1 MNTFTHVYGIDVSK
15 DTLDF
20 IQLDS
25 NAQSKEKAQIK
36 NRLKKIEA
44 WVKTLSVET
53 SFCVVE
59 STGTYSSTL
68 IYLLNKHNIKVAV
81 VSPYKSKSFMDAL
94 GISNKTDDQAA
105 YCLAVMGLR
114 LDLKTYQMPSINR
127 LKHKQLR
134 NAHAAMMKQR
144 QMLKNQLH
152 ALDQLPII
160 DQAARKAYE
169 QTLQTIDQQIKL
181 LEDQMSDLEED
192 EDFNK
197 SKTFASSVVG
207 IGQKTATAMMLA
219 ANCFEG
225 FEDSEALCKYFGLTP
240 NSHYSGSSV
249 RKKGRIT
256 KMGAHYVRSLLY
268 ICTRSAIRYN
278 QACKELYQR
287 LRAKGKPHK
296 VAAVAV
302 MHKLVKQVFAC
313 VKKQTSFD
321 NQYYLKFK
329 TN

>member
-1 MNTFTHVYGIDVSK
+1 MNAFTHVYGIDVSK
-15 DTLDF
+15 DTLDY
-20 IQLDS
+20 INLDT

-36 NRLKKIEA
+36 NRLKQIEA
-44 WVKTLSVET
+44 WVKTLDT
-53 SFCVVE
+53 QCLCVVE

-68 IYLLNKHNIKVAV
+68 IYLLNKHDIKVAV

-94 GISNKTDDQAA
+94 GVSNKTDDQAA
-105 YCLAVMGLR
+105 YCLAMMGLR
-114 LDLKTYQMPSINR
+114 LDLKLYQMPSVNR
-127 LKHKQLR
+127 LKHKQLQ
-134 NAHAAMMKQR
+134 NAHNAMMKQSR
-144 QMLKNQLH
+144 MLKNQLH

-160 DQAARKAYE
+160 DQVARKAYE
-169 QTLQTIDQQIKL
+169 QTLQTIDQQIKI
-181 LEDQMSDLEED
+181 LEDQMADLEED
-192 EDFNK
+192 EDFSK
-197 SKTFASSVVG
+197 SKLLASSVVG
-207 IGQKTATAMMLA
+207 IGPKTARAMMLA
-219 ANCFEG
+219 ANCFEQ
-225 FEDSEALCKYFGLTP
+225 FETSEALCKYFGLTP

-287 LRAKGKPHK
+287 LRTKGKPHR

-313 VKKQTSFD
+313 VKKQVKFD
-321 NQYYLKFK
+321 NQYYLKYQLS
-329 TN
+329 

>member
-1 MNTFTHVYGIDVSK
+1 MNVFTHVYGIDVSK
-15 DTLDF
+15 DTLDV
-20 IQLDS
+20 IKLES

-36 NRLKKIEA
+36 NRLKQLEP
-44 WVKTLSVET
+44 WVKTLCVQSCL
-53 SFCVVE
+53 CVVE
-59 STGTYSSTL
+59 PTGTYSSTL
-68 IYLLNKHNIKVAV
+68 IYLLNKYNIKVAL

-94 GISNKTDDQAA
+94 GVSNKTDDQAA
-105 YCLAVMGLR
+105 YCLAMMGLR

-127 LKHKQLR
+127 QKRKQLQ
-134 NAHAAMMKQR
+134 NAHNAMMKQG

-160 DQAARKAYE
+160 EQVARGAYE
-169 QTLQTIDQQIKL
+169 KTLQTIEQQIKD
-181 LEDQMSDLEED
+181 LEDQMAELEED
-192 EDFNK
+192 PEYRQA
-197 SKTFASSVVG
+197 KTLACSVVG
-207 IGQKTATAMMLA
+207 IGPTTAHAIILA
-219 ANCFEG
+219 ANG
-225 FEDSEALCKYFGLTP
+225 FESFESNEALCKYFGLTP

-256 KMGAHYVRSLLY
+256 KMGTHYVRSLLY
-268 ICTRSAIRYN
+268 MCTRSAIRYN

-313 VKKQTSFD
+313 VKKQVKFD
-321 NQYYLKFK
+321 NQYYLKYQQA
-329 TN
+329 

>member
-1 MNTFTHVYGIDVSK
+1 MNAFTPVYGIDVSK
-15 DTLDF
+15 DTLDY

-44 WVKTLSVET
+44 WVKTLDAQCL
-53 SFCVVE
+53 CVVE
-59 STGTYSSTL
+59 PTGTYSSTL

-94 GISNKTDDQAA
+94 GVTNKTDDQAA
-105 YCLAVMGLR
+105 YCLAMMGLR
-114 LDLKTYQMPSINR
+114 LDLKTYQMPSVNR
-127 LKHKQLR
+127 VKHKQLQK
-134 NAHAAMMKQR
+134 AHNAMMKQSR
-144 QMLKNQLH
+144 MLKNQLH

-160 DQAARKAYE
+160 DQVARKAYE
-169 QTLQTIDQQIKL
+169 QTLQTIDQQIQM
-181 LEDQMSDLEED
+181 LEDQMADLEED
-192 EDFNK
+192 EDFNQ
-197 SKTFASSVVG
+197 SKLLASSVVG
-207 IGQKTATAMMLA
+207 IGQKTARAMMLA

-225 FEDSEALCKYFGLTP
+225 FETSEALCKYFGLTP

-287 LRAKGKPHK
+287 LRTKGKPHK
-296 VAAVAV
+296 VAAVAI

-313 VKKQTSFD
+313 VKKQVKFD
-321 NQYYLKFK
+321 NKYYLKYQL
-329 TN
+329 T